1 MLAAEVTLRVE
12 GLTKHYAARRGIV
25 RAVQDVT
32 LDVPA
37 GGSLAL
43 VGESGC
49 GKSTLT
55 RLVLRLERAT
65 AGRILFEG
73 QDVATLA
80 GRALLGFRRG
90 VGAVFQDPYASLN
103 PRLRI
108 GTIIA
113 EPILV
118 HERPSTSALRD
129 RVAEVLGVVGLP
141 PDAAR
146 LYPHEFSGGQR
157 QRVAIA
163 RALALRPR
171 LLVLDEPVSALDVSI
186 RAQVLNLLADIRDE
200 FGISYLTVAH
210 DLALVEH
217 FSATVAVIYLGRVVE
232 SGPTA
237 EVFAAP
243 AHPYTQALLA
253 AVPHPDPDSPLAA
266 VAQGE
271 VASAMDIPPGCPFH
285 PRCAHVMSV
294 CRTDLPG
301 DRPVGIQLVDPSHTA
316 ACHLVPEPTL

>member
-1 MLAAEVTLRVE
+1 MTLRVE
-12 GLTKHYAARRGIV
+12 GLTKHYAGPRGTV

-32 LDVPA
+32 LDVPE

-49 GKSTLT
+49 GKTTLT
-55 RLVLRLERAT
+55 RLVLRLDRPS

-73 QDVATLA
+73 QDVAALS
-80 GRALLGFRRG
+80 GRALHGFRRG

-113 EPILV
+113 EPILA
-118 HERPSTSALRD
+118 HGRPSRAALRA
-129 RVAEVLGVVGLP
+129 RVSEVLGVVGLP
-141 PDAAR
+141 PEAAR

-171 LLVLDEPVSALDVSI
+171 LMVLDEPVSALDVSI

-200 FGISYLTVAH
+200 FGLSYLTVAH

-232 SGPTA
+232 SGPTSA
-237 EVFAAP
+237 VFAAP

-253 AVPHPDPDSPLAA
+253 AVPHPDPDRPLAQ
-266 VAQGE
+266 VAEGE

-285 PRCAHVMSV
+285 PRCPHVMAV
-294 CRTDLPG
+294 CRTVLPG
-301 DRPVGIQLVDPSHTA
+301 PRHAGPAHVA
-316 ACHLVPEPTL
+316 ACHLVPESAP

>member
-1 MLAAEVTLRVE
+1 MTLQVE
-12 GLTKHYAARRGIV
+12 GLTKHYAGPRGTV

-32 LDVPA
+32 LDVPD

-49 GKSTLT
+49 GKTTLT
-55 RLVLRLERAT
+55 RLVLRLERPT

-73 QDVATLA
+73 EDVA
-80 GRALLGFRRG
+80 ALSGSALHKFRRG

-108 GTIIA
+108 GTIVA
-113 EPILV
+113 EPILA
-118 HERPSTSALRD
+118 HERPSASALRD
-129 RVAEVLGVVGLP
+129 RVATVLGVVGLP

-157 QRVAIA
+157 QRIAIA

-186 RAQVLNLLADIRDE
+186 RAQVLNLLADIQDE
-200 FGISYLTVAH
+200 FGLSYLTVAH

-217 FSATVAVIYLGRVVE
+217 FSTTVAVIYLGRVVE
-232 SGPTA
+232 QGPTGD
-237 EVFAAP
+237 VFAAP
-243 AHPYTQALLA
+243 AHPYTRALLA
-253 AVPHPDPDSPLAA
+253 AVPHPDPDRPIAA
-266 VAQGE
+266 VAEGE
-271 VASAMDIPPGCPFH
+271 AASAMNLPPGCPFH
-285 PRCAHVMSV
+285 PRCAFAMPI
-294 CRTDLPG
+294 CLA
-301 DRPVGIQLVDPSHTA
+301 DRPSLRPAGPAHIA
-316 ACHLVPEPTL
+316 ACHLIPESSA

>member
-1 MLAAEVTLRVE
+1 MLRLE
-12 GLTKHYAARRGIV
+12 GLTKHYSGRRSTV
-25 RAVQDVT
+25 RAVQDVG
-32 LDVPA
+32 LEVPER
-37 GGSLAL
+37 GSLAL

-49 GKSTLT
+49 GKTTLT
-55 RLVLRLERAT
+55 RLVLRLERPT

-73 QDVATLA
+73 QDVAALS
-80 GRALLGFRRG
+80 GRALHGFRRG

-103 PRLRI
+103 PRLRVGAI
-108 GTIIA
+108 VA
-113 EPILV
+113 EPILA
-118 HERPSTSALRD
+118 HERPTAAALRD
-129 RVAEVLGVVGLP
+129 RVREVLGIVGLP

-200 FGISYLTVAH
+200 FGLSYLTVAH

-217 FSATVAVIYLGRVVE
+217 FSSTVAVIYLGRVVE

-243 AHPYTQALLA
+243 AHPYTRALLA
-253 AVPHPDPDSPLAA
+253 AVPHPDPDHPVAA
-266 VAQGE
+266 LPAEGE
-271 VASAMDIPPGCPFH
+271 VGSAMDVPPGCAFH
-285 PRCAHVMSV
+285 PRCPHAMPI
-294 CRTDLPG
+294 CRTTRPG
-301 DRPVGIQLVDPSHTA
+301 ARAAGPAHAA
-316 ACHLVPEPTL
+316 ACHLLPEPELAA

>member
-1 MLAAEVTLRVE
+1 MLRLEA
-12 GLTKHYAARRGIV
+12 LTKHYAGRRGTV
-25 RAVQDVT
+25 RAVQDVG
-32 LDVPA
+32 LDLPE

-49 GKSTLT
+49 GKTTLT
-55 RLVLRLERAT
+55 RLVLRLEQPS

-73 QDVATLA
+73 QDVAGLS
-80 GRALLGFRRG
+80 GRALHGFRRA

-103 PRLRI
+103 PRMRVGAI
-108 GTIIA
+108 VA
-113 EPILV
+113 EPILA
-118 HERPSTSALRD
+118 HERPGAAALRD
-129 RVAEVLGVVGLP
+129 RVREVLGTVGLP
-141 PDAAR
+141 PDSAR

-186 RAQVLNLLADIRDE
+186 RAQVLNLLADIREE
-200 FGISYLTVAH
+200 FGLSYLTVAH

-232 SGPTA
+232 SGPTPA
-237 EVFAAP
+237 VFATP

-253 AVPHPDPDSPLAA
+253 AVPHPDPDRAMPPPAE
-266 VAQGE
+266 GE
-271 VASAMDIPPGCPFH
+271 VASAMDVPPGCAFH
-285 PRCAHVMSV
+285 PRCPHAMAV
-294 CRTDLPG
+294 CRTVRPG
-301 DRPVGIQLVDPSHTA
+301 ARA
-316 ACHLVPEPTL
+316 AGPAHAASCHLLPEPELAA